1 MHACTNIRCDGY
13 CRKFFGTKWGWARE
27 EESTAPQGEDG
38 RRSAKILFWTRL
50 SRNSLS
56 RPNVP
61 LRDLRSFV
69 LFGCIRL
76 YFIFSTHIFSS
87 VLCVRHSRSE
97 IKFTRIERQ
106 LMGSALFLPVGVA
119 DMSSILLFNGCLFC
133 NKKNMWSRAFV
144 LFCR

>member
-1 MHACTNIRCDGY
+1 MRQWQRHRG
-13 CRKFFGTKWGWARE
+13 
-27 EESTAPQGEDG
+27 
-38 RRSAKILFWTRL
+38 SALPSAALWRLGCGAKTLLWTRL

-56 RPNVP
+56 MPNVL

-69 LFGCIRL
+69 LFGCIHL
-76 YFIFSTHIFSS
+76 YFIFSTHVFSS

-133 NKKNMWSRAFV
+133 NKKKYVVQGFCFV
-144 LFCR
+144 LSVTKGNEGG